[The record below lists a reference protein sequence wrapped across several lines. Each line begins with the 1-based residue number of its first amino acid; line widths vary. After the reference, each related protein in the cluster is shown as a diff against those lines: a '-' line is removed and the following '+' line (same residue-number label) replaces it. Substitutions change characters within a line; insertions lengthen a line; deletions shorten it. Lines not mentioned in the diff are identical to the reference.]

1 MNIVFKCYHEALP
14 TETGNQIAEKV
25 RAYNLTYDDNRPL
38 MRRILEFPYILR
50 RLLRYIM
57 SGQFLI
63 FFLRNIYFIRL
74 VFGAIF
80 YLILPIDLLPE
91 GVVGFIGYIDDLL
104 LIVLFASYIV
114 SVVGVQYI
122 RQHH

>member
-1 MNIVFKCYHEALP
+1 
-14 TETGNQIAEKV
+14 
-25 RAYNLTYDDNRPL
+25 

-50 RLLRYIM
+50 RILRYIM

-104 LIVLFASYIV
+104 LILLFASYIV